1 MSPVSSKAQYRLM
14 QAVASGDAKLP
25 GLSKEKA
32 AEFISGQS
40 PRGLPERAAKKGLSR
55 LVPKVKKTKS
65 KRWTVG

>member
-1 MSPVSSKAQYRLM
+1 MPATSKRQYRLM

-40 PRGLPERAAKKGLSR
+40 PRGLPEK
-55 LVPKVKKTKS
+55 LVSKVKGAKS
-65 KRWTVG
+65 KRWTVK